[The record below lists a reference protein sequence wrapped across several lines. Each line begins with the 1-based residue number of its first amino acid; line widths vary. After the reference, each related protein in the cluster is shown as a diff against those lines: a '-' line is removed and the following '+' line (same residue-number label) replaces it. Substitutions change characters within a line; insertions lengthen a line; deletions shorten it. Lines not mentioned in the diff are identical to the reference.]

1 MYTPRYGLGYVTQ
14 QRLNAKLGA
23 LRSADL
29 HRRPLSGDDAAALK
43 RMALVLGVIA
53 VVAAGMVLAAIAAGG
68 LQ

>member
-14 QRLNAKLGA
+14 QRINAQLGA

-29 HRRPLSGDDAAALK
+29 HRRPLSSDDLSALK
-43 RMALVLGVIA
+43 RMAMVLGVIA
-53 VVAAGMVLAAIAAGG
+53 VVAAGMVLAILAAGG